1 MADLHS
7 QTSLTGNRSQPLS
20 SFLSERKLDD
30 VIDISDRIIL
40 EIGESIRRSVE
51 REFEVKKLYL
61 AKPIL
66 ISRLT
71 PPSEK

>member
-1 MADLHS
+1 VADLHS
-7 QTSLTGNRSQPLS
+7 LTSSTGNGSQPLS

-51 REFEVKKLYL
+51 KEFEVGKLYL

-71 PPSEK
+71 PPTEK